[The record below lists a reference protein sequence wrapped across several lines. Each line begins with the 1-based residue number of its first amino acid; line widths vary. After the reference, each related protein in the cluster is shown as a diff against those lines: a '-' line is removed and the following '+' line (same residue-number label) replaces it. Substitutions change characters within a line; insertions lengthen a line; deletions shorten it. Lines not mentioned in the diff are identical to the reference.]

1 MAVISPLTVCNSSF
15 IGASPSGKAPDFDS
29 GIPRFDPWRPSQI
42 SRQSRKGT
50 IDMEKRIRMFC
61 GNSNPALAEKICET
75 LGMPLG
81 QAKVK
86 NFSDG
91 EIMVEIGE
99 NVRGRD
105 TYVVQ
110 STCCPT
116 NNNLMEL
123 LIMMDALKRA
133 SAATITAVIPY
144 YGYARQDRK
153 VAPRTPITS
162 KLVADLITTAGA
174 DRMVTIDLH
183 AGQIQGFFNI
193 PVDNLYAAP
202 VILDYLKKSFI
213 NDQIVIVSPDA
224 GGTERARAFAKRLGC
239 TMAIIDKR
247 RTGPNVA
254 EVMHLVG
261 DVTDKIAIIID
272 DMIDTAGTLTQ
283 AASALKKHGARTI
296 YACAT
301 HGVLSGPAIDRINSS
316 DIKEIVITDTIPLA
330 EKGERTAK
338 IRVLSIAELLAET
351 IKRIHDDESV
361 SSLFV

>member
-1 MAVISPLTVCNSSF
+1 
-15 IGASPSGKAPDFDS
+15 
-29 GIPRFDPWRPSQI
+29 
-42 SRQSRKGT
+42 
-50 IDMEKRIRMFC
+50 MENKIRVFS
-61 GNSNPALAEKICET
+61 GNSNPSLAEKICAS
-75 LGMPLG
+75 LGVPLG
-81 QAKVK
+81 VAKVRT
-86 NFSDG
+86 FSDG

-105 TYVVQ
+105 IYVVQ

-174 DRMVTIDLH
+174 DRVVTIDLH

-202 VILDYLKKSFI
+202 VILEHLKKRFAEGEA
-213 NDQIVIVSPDA
+213 VMVSPDA

-239 TMAIIDKR
+239 TLAVIDKR

-254 EVMHLVG
+254 EVMHLIG
-261 DVTDKIAIIID
+261 DVKGKAAIILD

-283 AASALKKHGARTI
+283 AAKALKEHGAKSI

-301 HGVLSGPAIDRINSS
+301 HGVLSGPAIDRINESA
-316 DIKEIVITDTIPLA
+316 IEEVLITDTIPLG
-330 EKGERTAK
+330 EKTEKTAK
-338 IRVLSIAELLAET
+338 VQVISVAELLAEA
-351 IKRIHDDESV
+351 IRRIHEDESV